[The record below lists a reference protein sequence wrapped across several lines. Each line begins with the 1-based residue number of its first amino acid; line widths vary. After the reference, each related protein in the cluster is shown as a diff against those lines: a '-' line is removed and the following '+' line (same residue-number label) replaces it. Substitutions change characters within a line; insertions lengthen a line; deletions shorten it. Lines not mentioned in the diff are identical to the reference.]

1 MSTRDNKSIQ
11 DDKKFEQKLNEKRKK
26 DIHKRKIYT
35 KKVNSNLNLKL
46 SLLVFIVM
54 VIVALVIV
62 LNKGK
67 FGNYS
72 LIFIGHNDVHTAE
85 LECENYYISVLD
97 KESTAVTVTVDGVTK
112 NDGYELKSSDENI
125 AKIENNMVVAGDTAG
140 VATITAYF
148 EEYDMNIST
157 DILSYIPINTIT
169 ATISNP
175 KLSPGKE
182 AELDISIIP
191 KDGTDEYISYSSN
204 NKSVATV
211 NDEGIV
217 TGVSEGEAT
226 ITIKDELT
234 GASATKIVTVK

>member
-72 LIFIGHNDVHTAE
+72 LIFIGHNDVHTA
-85 LECENYYISVLD
+85 VLD
-97 KESTAVTVTVDGVTK
+97 KESTAVTLTVDGVTK
-112 NDGYELKSSDENI
+112 NDGYVLKSSDENI